1 MLDTICDVLKA
12 AYERQWISTR
22 DGNASF
28 RRKDEAFLYVTPSGV
43 RKYHLNAEMLI
54 KYEFTDPTPHAQPWT
69 CLKRFDDEY
78 QQKIIGLKPTGELP
92 LHYLLQ
98 KRVPHNR
105 VVFHFHPTYTI
116 AAMYAG
122 IDLQKLGQEFP
133 EINRYTRVGP
143 NVPMIPPIS
152 KELAYAS
159 IDALGLDE
167 STGETDYDIIGL
179 DRHGIVV
186 VAKDAWSA
194 YEHAE
199 RLEHLCQVV
208 LASGNFDNLLAA
220 PGLAKNE

>member
-28 RRKDEAFLYVTPSGV
+28 RRKDENFLYVTPSGV

-54 KYEFTDPTPHAQPWT
+54 KFNILKETDGNIFDEQE
-69 CLKRFDDEY
+69 CLTRFQDEY

-98 KRVPHNR
+98 KRVPENR

-122 IDLQKLGQEFP
+122 IDLQKLGNEFP

-143 NVPMIPPIS
+143 NVRMIPPIS
-152 KELAYAS
+152 KELADAS
-159 IDALGLDE
+159 VEALGVDFQ
-167 STGETDYDIIGL
+167 TGATKYDIIGL

-186 VAKDAWSA
+186 LAKDAWSA
-194 YEHAE
+194 FEHAE

-208 LASGNFDNLLAA
+208 LASGQFDNL
-220 PGLAKNE
+220 KWHT